1 VWEVKLVRLTDIFQS
16 WATVKLLEY
25 MLENRGKI
33 FNQSLLANILGLSP
47 STIARVIEP
56 LIKEQIVLSDRFDQ
70 GMKIIS
76 LNEISER
83 TKVLIDFYAKI
94 KAL

>member
-1 VWEVKLVRLTDIFQS
+1 VWKVKLVRLTDIFQS

>member
-1 VWEVKLVRLTDIFQS
+1 MKLTDIFQS
-16 WATVKLLEY
+16 WATVKLIEY

-76 LNEISER
+76 LNEMSER
-83 TKVLIDFYAKI
+83 TKVLIDFYGKI

>member
-1 VWEVKLVRLTDIFQS
+1 MVKLTDIFQS
-16 WATVKLLEY
+16 WATVKLIEY

-76 LNEISER
+76 LNEMSER
-83 TKVLIDFYAKI
+83 TKVLIDFYGKI

>member
-1 VWEVKLVRLTDIFQS
+1 VKLTDIFQS
-16 WATVKLLEY
+16 WATVKLIEY

-76 LNEISER
+76 LNEMSER
-83 TKVLIDFYAKI
+83 TKVLIDFYGKI

>member
-1 VWEVKLVRLTDIFQS
+1 MVRLTDIFQS

>member
-1 VWEVKLVRLTDIFQS
+1 LAKLTDIFRS
-16 WATVKLLEY
+16 KATVKLLEH

-56 LIKEQIVLSDRFDQ
+56 LIREQIVLFDRFDQ
-70 GMKIIS
+70 GMKLIS
-76 LNEISER
+76 LNEMSER
-83 TKVLIDFYAKI
+83 TKTLIEFYEKI
-94 KAL
+94 KQL

>member
-1 VWEVKLVRLTDIFQS
+1 MAKLTDIFQS
-16 WATVKLLEY
+16 KATVKLLEH

-56 LIKEQIVLSDRFDQ
+56 LIREQIVLFDRFDQ
-70 GMKIIS
+70 GMKLIS
-76 LNEISER
+76 LNEMSER
-83 TKVLIDFYAKI
+83 TKILIEFYEKI
-94 KAL
+94 KQL

>member
-1 VWEVKLVRLTDIFQS
+1 LVRLTDIFQS

>member
-1 VWEVKLVRLTDIFQS
+1 MVRLTDIFQS

-94 KAL
+94 KTL

>member
-1 VWEVKLVRLTDIFQS
+1 VEVELVRLTDIFQS
-16 WATVKLLEY
+16 WATVKLIEY

-47 STIARVIEP
+47 STVARVIEP